1 MLDFLLNVIYISHN
15 NEFILIN
22 SYRAEF
28 LSRKVERLYNEKK
41 NNIVL
46 VLIYLLDINFDFNL
60 NLRFVLS
67 KSLFIDVK
75 FYV

>member
-28 LSRKVERLYNEKK
+28 LPRKVERLYNEK